1 MTTGRH
7 HTEIRRSS
15 MKLVKA
21 VAVLATGAAAL
32 IPIAACSSDNNSSPA
47 TVTTTTE
54 HGEHTD
60 MRSSL
65 ATTASSVVGSA
76 LNSAQQAVQNAINSV
91 LSAAPITFDKGSSDL
106 SPTDVATIKAVALPL
121 KGNDTAVKIETYA
134 VDSNSGAADSLA
146 EARGNNVATA
156 LQNEGID
163 KGRISVHAEGN
174 PIESNVQIDQATI
187 SVTMK

>member
-1 MTTGRH
+1 
-7 HTEIRRSS
+7 

-47 TVTTTTE
+47 TVTTTE

-76 LNSAQQAVQNAINSV
+76 LNSAQQAVQNAINGV

>member
-1 MTTGRH
+1 
-7 HTEIRRSS
+7 

-32 IPIAACSSDNNSSPA
+32 IPIAACSSDNNSGPVA
-47 TVTTTTE
+47 VTTTTA
-54 HGEHTD
+54 HGGEHTD

-91 LSAAPITFDKGSSDL
+91 LSAAPITFDKNSSDL

-121 KGNDTAVKIETYA
+121 KGNDTAIKIETYA

-156 LQNEGID
+156 LQDEGID
-163 KGRISVHAEGN
+163 KARITVHAEGN
-174 PIESNVQIDQATI
+174 PSESNVQIDQATI

>member
-1 MTTGRH
+1 
-7 HTEIRRSS
+7 
-15 MKLVKA
+15 MKLVKV

-32 IPIAACSSDNNSSPA
+32 IPIAACSSDDNNGPVA
-47 TVTTTTE
+47 VTTTTANG
-54 HGEHTD
+54 GEHTD

-65 ATTASSVVGSA
+65 ASTASSVVGSA

-91 LSAAPITFDKGSSDL
+91 LSAAPITFDKNSSDL
-106 SPTDVATIKAVALPL
+106 SPTDIATIKAVALPL

-146 EARGNNVATA
+146 EARGNNVANA
-156 LQNEGID
+156 LQDEGID
-163 KGRISVHAEGN
+163 KARITVHAEGN